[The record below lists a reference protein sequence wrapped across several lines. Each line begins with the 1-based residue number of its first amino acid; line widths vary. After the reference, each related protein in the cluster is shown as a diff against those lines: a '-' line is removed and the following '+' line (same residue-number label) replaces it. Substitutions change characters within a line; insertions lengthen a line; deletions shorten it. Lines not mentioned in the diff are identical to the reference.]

1 MRQVEEII
9 YENKSFSLLGLPLFL
24 KAMTT
29 GNKPRASIF
38 LKPSKKGLNE
48 RHSRSKGF

>member
-9 YENKSFSLLGLPLFL
+9 YENKSLILLPLFL
-24 KAMTT
+24 EAMTT